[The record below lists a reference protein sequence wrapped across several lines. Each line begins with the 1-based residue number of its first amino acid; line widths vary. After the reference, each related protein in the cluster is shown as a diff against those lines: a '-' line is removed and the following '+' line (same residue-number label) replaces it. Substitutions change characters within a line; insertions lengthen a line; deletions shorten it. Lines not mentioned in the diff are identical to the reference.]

1 MQISECYLFTTLNG
15 HELKRWCVYMN
26 IKGAYISVSP
36 ERRNLDLQ
44 LLTLPE
50 AAALLLASLQK
61 PQEGTDVVTSFSS
74 GLRTTEPL
82 SRPAEMHIQSSQ
94 CASQ

>member
-1 MQISECYLFTTLNG
+1 
-15 HELKRWCVYMN
+15 MN
-26 IKGAYISVSP
+26 TKAAYISVSP
-36 ERRNLDLQ
+36 ERRNPDLQ

-82 SRPAEMHIQSSQ
+82 PRPAEMHFYQANVLPGKISPKNTKI
-94 CASQ
+94 

>member
-1 MQISECYLFTTLNG
+1 
-15 HELKRWCVYMN
+15 MN
-26 IKGAYISVSP
+26 TKAAYISVSP
-36 ERRNLDLQ
+36 ERRNPDLQ

-74 GLRTTEPL
+74 GLRNFAKL
-82 SRPAEMHIQSSQ
+82 SSLCLDLQKCRFNQVN
-94 CASQ
+94 ASR

>member
-1 MQISECYLFTTLNG
+1 MKVQWTQISECYLFTTLNG
-15 HELKRWCVYMN
+15 HETKRWCVYMN
-26 IKGAYISVSP
+26 IKAVYISVSP
-36 ERRNLDLQ
+36 ERRNPDLQ

-74 GLRTTEPL
+74 GLRNFANY
-82 SRPAEMHIQSSQ
+82 R
-94 CASQ
+94 ASA

>member
-1 MQISECYLFTTLNG
+1 
-15 HELKRWCVYMN
+15 MN
-26 IKGAYISVSP
+26 TKAAYISVSP
-36 ERRNLDLQ
+36 ERRNPDLQ

-74 GLRTTEPL
+74 GLRNFAKL
-82 SRPAEMHIQSSQ
+82 SSLCLDLQKCIFNQVN
-94 CASQ
+94 ASR